1 VTNAAVL
8 EGPITPFQPSGSLKP
23 TAMDSDMFEPAVSY
37 ETANRR
43 VSIGMSGHLSN
54 KLDCTNSN
62 V

>member
-1 VTNAAVL
+1 MTYAAALAGVVA
-8 EGPITPFQPSGSLKP
+8 PTQPSGSFQL